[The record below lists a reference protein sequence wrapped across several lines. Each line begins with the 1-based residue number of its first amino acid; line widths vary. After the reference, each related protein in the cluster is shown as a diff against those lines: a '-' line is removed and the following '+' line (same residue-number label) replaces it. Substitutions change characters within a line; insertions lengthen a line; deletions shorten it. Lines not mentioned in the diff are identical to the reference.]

1 SGVDGRVDL
10 GAPFLE
16 PVAEVVPGGIRAS
29 FDFEGGDARLNYRP
43 TARKVVLNTD
53 FTQITP
59 QTGPPVNVT
68 GGVFRFANVEIS
80 EQVEVAGEGSNPM
93 VWLVTGDFTV
103 NGWLHVDGG
112 DGERV
117 TTPQSANIPT
127 IGGSGNAGG
136 GRGGR
141 G

>member
-1 SGVDGRVDL
+1 
-10 GAPFLE
+10 
-16 PVAEVVPGGIRAS
+16 
-29 FDFEGGDARLNYRP
+29 
-43 TARKVVLNTD
+43 
-53 FTQITP
+53 
-59 QTGPPVNVT
+59 
-68 GGVFRFANVEIS
+68 NVEIS

-141 G
+141 GSPSSTDRSPNGEAGFGPGGVAGAGGEGGRLACIAGCSRASGGGGGSFTTQGDPFY